1 MSLNRTLHRLF
12 AEVRREAKRNKA
24 FADRLEAVIL
34 AHRSDR
40 DVPVDM
46 INAARALSDASAIA
60 APLGAPEI
68 NPVALLTRDG
78 PDALA
83 AALTPF
89 ARAALAK
96 LVHEHN
102 LDPAGETEG
111 LDEGRL
117 IAHIVLAAKKRIE
130 RDRKLFDY

>member
-1 MSLNRTLHRLF
+1 LNRTLNRLF

-24 FADRLEAVIL
+24 FADRLEAAIL
-34 AHRSDR
+34 AHRSER
-40 DVPVDM
+40 EVDVALIDADAVQEEKGAHSAPV
-46 INAARALSDASAIA
+46 NL
-60 APLGAPEI
+60 PEF

-111 LDEGRL
+111 LDEPKL